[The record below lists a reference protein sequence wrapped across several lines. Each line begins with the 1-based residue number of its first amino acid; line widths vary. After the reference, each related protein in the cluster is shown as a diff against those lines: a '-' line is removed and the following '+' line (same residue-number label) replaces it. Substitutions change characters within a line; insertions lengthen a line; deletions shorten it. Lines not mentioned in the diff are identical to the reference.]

1 MDKQLAISSA
11 SQDDATVSVVITTH
25 NRIKYL
31 LEAISS
37 VIAQTYRNIELIV
50 VDDASDDET
59 QTTLSNPSY
68 DELLTYIRIDK
79 SEGGNHARNVGILR
93 SSGKY
98 IALLD
103 DDDTW
108 EPTKIEKQVRLIEHD
123 EEVGLVYCGM
133 TKFANGGER
142 IPDDLSKLMR
152 GDLSTYSLIKKV
164 CLNSTIL
171 FRSEMAR
178 NGCLFDEKV
187 RYWQE
192 YEFVIRVAQE
202 WLIDF
207 VPESLV
213 NYRLSQGSAPGGSL
227 TNKTSGWDDAVQY
240 IFEKHR
246 ALYDALSK
254 RERADRDLYYYLEG
268 YSRYKNAGDLRGA
281 MRYFFKIVGHPAV
294 VRAASGKAFTRMR
307 NSLSRHSGIAAE
319 GARR

>member
-108 EPTKIEKQVRLIEHD
+108 EPTKIEKQVRLIEH
-123 EEVGLVYCGM
+123 EIG
-133 TKFANGGER
+133 
-142 IPDDLSKLMR
+142 
-152 GDLSTYSLIKKV
+152 
-164 CLNSTIL
+164 
-171 FRSEMAR
+171 
-178 NGCLFDEKV
+178 
-187 RYWQE
+187 
-192 YEFVIRVAQE
+192 
-202 WLIDF
+202 
-207 VPESLV
+207 
-213 NYRLSQGSAPGGSL
+213 
-227 TNKTSGWDDAVQY
+227 
-240 IFEKHR
+240 R
-246 ALYDALSK
+246 AH
-254 RERADRDLYYYLEG
+254 
-268 YSRYKNAGDLRGA
+268 
-281 MRYFFKIVGHPAV
+281 V
-294 VRAASGKAFTRMR
+294 
-307 NSLSRHSGIAAE
+307 
-319 GARR
+319 